1 MRQAEGKSGKVWT
14 AGVKSCKGGNRR
26 SRKPGRR
33 KGQAGAKGERGGG
46 GMGERKQKEEEGE
59 VKRRGG
65 GGTGGGGETER
76 GERRGAREQGG
87 RQTGR

>member
-1 MRQAEGKSGKVWT
+1 MQCSAPEDGGHGVRQAEGKSGKGWT

-33 KGQAGAKGERGGG
+33 KGQAGATGERGGG

-59 VKRRGG
+59 
-65 GGTGGGGETER
+65 
-76 GERRGAREQGG
+76 
-87 RQTGR
+87 